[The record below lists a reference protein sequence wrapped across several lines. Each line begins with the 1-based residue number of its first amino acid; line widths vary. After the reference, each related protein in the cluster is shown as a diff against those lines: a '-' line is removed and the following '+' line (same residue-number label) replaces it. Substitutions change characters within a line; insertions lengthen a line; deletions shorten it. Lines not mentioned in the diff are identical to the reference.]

1 MEVYLDITIGAG
13 QTFQT
18 KFRNYN
24 LLLWP
29 HFVLIENGPCR
40 TTCLSSCPSAGKV
53 VWVGYEG
60 RRWLAAELS
69 EAIEASLKS

>member
-1 MEVYLDITIGAG
+1 MEVYLDITAGAG

-24 LLLWP
+24 LILWP
-29 HFVLIENGPCR
+29 HFVLIENGPDR
-40 TTCLSSCPSAGKV
+40 TMCLNSHPSAGNV

-60 RRWLAAELS
+60 RRWLTAELS